1 MLSPARDLLA
11 AVVVLVDPLTA
22 AAAVLGEDLGF
33 SSRHSEG
40 VSMMRVTTSLN
51 ASVTPTAVLADAST
65 KRHPVR
71 AANAAASAVGTC
83 REYS

>member
-1 MLSPARDLLA
+1 MFSPARDLLA
-11 AVVVLVDPLTA
+11 LVVLADPLRAPA
-22 AAAVLGEDLGF
+22 ARLGDDLDF

-40 VSMMRVTTSLN
+40 VSMMRATTSLN

-71 AANAAASAVGTC
+71 AANAAASAAGTC